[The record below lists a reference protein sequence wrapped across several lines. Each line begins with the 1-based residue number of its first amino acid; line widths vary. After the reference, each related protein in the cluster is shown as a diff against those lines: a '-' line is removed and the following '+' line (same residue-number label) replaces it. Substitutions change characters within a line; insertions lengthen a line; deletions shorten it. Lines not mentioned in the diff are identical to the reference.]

1 MQRRLPVRELARY
14 RALGIIFVAQERVLP
29 KRVVGIL
36 QGQRREDR
44 RVAFTTRGIRGSE
57 IASQRPER
65 RSVAGNM
72 VNEQQQNLLVRREDE
87 EFDAE
92 RRFDGEIETTARGR
106 SERPGERGR
115 GGWRHRAGG
124 PGECRYTHTLG

>member
-1 MQRRLPVRELARY
+1 MQRRLPIRELTRY
-14 RALGIIFVAQERVLP
+14 RALGIIFVAHQRVLP

-36 QGQRREDR
+36 QGQRRENR

-57 IASQRPER
+57 VASQRPER

-72 VNEQQQNLLVRREDE
+72 MNEQQQNMLVRREDE

-92 RRFDGEIETTARGR
+92 RRVDGKIEAGAL
-106 SERPGERGR
+106 GR
-115 GGWRHRAGG
+115 G
-124 PGECRYTHTLG
+124 E

>member
-57 IASQRPER
+57 IASQWPER

-87 EFDAE
+87 EVDAE
-92 RRFDGEIETTARGR
+92 RRFDGEIEATARGR
-106 SERPGERGR
+106 R
-115 GGWRHRAGG
+115 GG
-124 PGECRYTHTLG
+124 PGEVGPRGWPHPRGGGGG